1 MTTPLNA
8 PTIAKIFRTIAQSRY
23 STKRFQPS
31 TSIPSYTLQDILRTT
46 LTSPSGFNL
55 QPTNVI
61 LVDSQKIKKNL
72 SQNAMLGMGNMYR
85 AVDASTLAV
94 FLSDFEPQKRISKIV
109 ELEQLSNSRVP
120 GYMATLSVASSFLLG
135 EGSAATFFKQVAT
148 NAMSPLKPM
157 PTIDP
162 VECWSYKNTS
172 LVAQTYVLAAT
183 SHGLATCIM
192 EGFDARRVKEILD
205 IPDRYGVPMI
215 IATGYEYVGEG
226 TENELKRSPRLDFE
240 DVFFRNT
247 FGEPF
252 KEDHLHEDN
261 ATQSQLN
268 GDDNTSENT
277 AQSFK
282 SM

>member
-247 FGEPF
+247 FGELF

-261 ATQSQLN
+261 TTQSQLN
-268 GDDNTSENT
+268 GDDNASENT